1 MKIDRLIGILSIL
14 LQRDKITAS
23 ELAEKFEVSRRTIIR
38 DIEDI
43 SKAGIPIT
51 ASQGRNGGI
60 SIMDGFKLDRTL
72 LSTEDMKA
80 ILTGLQGLD
89 SVSESSRYRRLM
101 EKLSA
106 ENAVNMESAGNSI
119 IVDLSSWDKSMVSS
133 KLEIIKSAIRSREK
147 ISFMYYSPE
156 RTEERTIEPYRL
168 VFQWANWYAW
178 GYCEKRKDYRM
189 FKLTRMTGLRASGES
204 FSPREIPVYSCDKL
218 RHTKGEISVKVR
230 FDSSVM
236 WRLVDEFGAEYLSSA
251 ANGNESKDG
260 SIILDFTWS
269 DVPSF
274 FSYIA
279 GFREAAEIIAPE
291 EYRKEYSELLE
302 NMLKKYR

>member
-14 LQRDKITAS
+14 LQRDKITAA
-23 ELAEKFEVSRRTIIR
+23 ELAEKFEVSRRTIVR

-60 SIMDGFKLDRTL
+60 SIMEGFKLDRTL
-72 LSTEDMKA
+72 LSSEDMKA

-89 SVSESSRYRRLM
+89 SVSESSRYRCLM
-101 EKLSA
+101 EKLDA
-106 ENAVNMESAGNSI
+106 ENAGNSI

-133 KLEIIKSAIRSREK
+133 KLELIKSAVGNHEK

-168 VFQWANWYAW
+168 VFQWASWYTW

-189 FKLTRMTGLRASGES
+189 FKLTRMTELHASGEK
-204 FSPREIPVYSCDKL
+204 FLPREIPVYSCDKL
-218 RHTKGEISVKVR
+218 RHTKGEIAVTVR

-251 ANGNESKDG
+251 ANGNSDKDG
-260 SIILDFTWS
+260 SITLDFTWS

-291 EYRKEYSELLE
+291 EYRKEYAEMLE
-302 NMLKKYR
+302 NMLKKYL

>member
-14 LQRDKITAS
+14 LQRDKITAA
-23 ELAEKFEVSRRTIIR
+23 ELAEKFEVSRRTIVR

-60 SIMDGFKLDRTL
+60 SIMEGFKLDRTL
-72 LSTEDMKA
+72 LSSEDMKA

-89 SVSESSRYRRLM
+89 SVSESSRYRCLM
-101 EKLSA
+101 EKLDA
-106 ENAVNMESAGNSI
+106 ENAGNSI

-133 KLEIIKSAIRSREK
+133 KLELIKSAVGNHEK

-168 VFQWANWYAW
+168 VFQWASWYVW

-189 FKLTRMTGLRASGES
+189 FKLTRMTELHASGEK
-204 FSPREIPVYSCDKL
+204 FLPREIPVYSCDKL
-218 RHTKGEISVKVR
+218 RHTKGEIAVTVR

-251 ANGNESKDG
+251 ANGNSDKDG
-260 SIILDFTWS
+260 SITLDFTWS

-291 EYRKEYSELLE
+291 EYRKEYAEMLE
-302 NMLKKYR
+302 NMLKKYL

>member
-14 LQRDKITAS
+14 LQRDKITAA
-23 ELAEKFEVSRRTIIR
+23 ELAEKFEVSRRTIVR

-43 SKAGIPIT
+43 SKAGIPIA

-72 LSTEDMKA
+72 LSSEDMKA

-101 EKLSA
+101 EKLGA
-106 ENAVNMESAGNSI
+106 ENAANTESDGNSI

-133 KLEIIKSAIRSREK
+133 KLEIIKSAIGNHEK

-168 VFQWANWYAW
+168 VFQWASWYAW

-204 FSPREIPVYSCDKL
+204 FPPREIPAYSCDKL
-218 RHTKGEISVKVR
+218 RHTKGEIAVTVR

-251 ANGNESKDG
+251 ANGNFDKDG
-260 SIILDFTWS
+260 GITLDFTWS

-279 GFREAAEIIAPE
+279 GFRDAAEIIAPD
-291 EYRKEYSELLE
+291 EYRKEYAKLLE

>member
-14 LQRDKITAS
+14 LQRDKITAA
-23 ELAEKFEVSRRTIIR
+23 ELAEKFEVSRRTIVR

-60 SIMDGFKLDRTL
+60 SIMEGFKLDRTL
-72 LSTEDMKA
+72 LSSEDMKA

-89 SVSESSRYRRLM
+89 SVSESSRYRCLM
-101 EKLSA
+101 EKLDA
-106 ENAVNMESAGNSI
+106 ENAGNSI

-133 KLEIIKSAIRSREK
+133 KLELIKSAVGNHEK

-168 VFQWANWYAW
+168 VFQWASWYTW

-189 FKLTRMTGLRASGES
+189 FKLTRMTELHASGEK
-204 FSPREIPVYSCDKL
+204 FLPREIPVYSCDKL
-218 RHTKGEISVKVR
+218 RHTKGEIAVTVR

-251 ANGNESKDG
+251 ANGNSDKDG
-260 SIILDFTWS
+260 SITLDFTWS

-291 EYRKEYSELLE
+291 EYRKEYVEMLE
-302 NMLKKYR
+302 NMLKKYL

>member
-14 LQRDKITAS
+14 LQRDKVTAS
-23 ELAEKFEVSRRTIIR
+23 ELAEKFEVSRRTIVR

-43 SKAGIPIT
+43 SKAGIPVA
-51 ASQGRNGGI
+51 ASQGRSGGI
-60 SIMDGFKLDRTL
+60 SIMDGFRIDRTL
-72 LSTEDMKA
+72 LSSEDMKA

-89 SVSESSRYRRLM
+89 SVSESSRYRCLM
-101 EKLSA
+101 EKLDA
-106 ENAVNMESAGNSI
+106 ENAVSMENSGNSI

-133 KLEIIKSAIRSREK
+133 KLELIKSAIGSHEK

-168 VFQWANWYAW
+168 VFQWASWYAW
-178 GYCEKRKDYRM
+178 GYCEKRNDYRM
-189 FKLTRMTGLRASGES
+189 FKLTRMTGLRSAGES
-204 FSPREIPVYSCDKL
+204 FEPREIPVYSCDKL
-218 RHTKGEISVKVR
+218 RHTKGEIAVKVR
-230 FDSSVM
+230 FDSSVR
-236 WRLVDEFGAEYLSSA
+236 WRLVDEFGAEYLSPA
-251 ANGNESKDG
+251 ENTDEDGDG
-260 SIILDFTWS
+260 SITLDFTWS

-291 EYRKEYSELLE
+291 EYRKKYAELLE
-302 NMLKKYR
+302 KMLKKYQ